1 MNAGYPD
8 IKIVT
13 DRIETAIQNAV
24 APLTRER
31 CWVTHYG
38 ANHIHPKHLV
48 YWICV
53 QTDKE
58 KSRFEKDT
66 ALLARLR
73 ELLVQYNYPEEG
85 RAGVFIGYESQET
98 VNRESKG
105 NYWHHWK

>member
-58 KSRFEKDT
+58 KSRFEKVPRCLPACANFSSRAT
-66 ALLARLR
+66 TRKKVVPASSLA
-73 ELLVQYNYPEEG
+73 
-85 RAGVFIGYESQET
+85 T
-98 VNRESKG
+98 NRRRP
-105 NYWHHWK
+105 